1 MARKLS
7 APVEEDTI
15 APVKLK
21 RLPTLGDMERARI
34 AVVCDAPSQKS
45 WDKCLPISDGALN
58 LFASTATECDF
69 KKDDFFFIAP
79 CPPIP
84 EEIEKNERR
93 IAAHALPYQEQVK
106 SIIEDMQPDL
116 IIFMGKWGGRVLT
129 GKSVKI
135 TKARGT
141 FISVNVAGTD
151 YPVLP
156 MLSPGHVYHRPEL
169 KDIFVTDFMMAM
181 RLRDRKYN
189 LAAVQADISD
199 TKDYRWCTDLSELLA
214 NPPKMISVD
223 TETTGLKWWTAGTD
237 DPDAVK
243 ILTVQIGLGKG
254 RALVVPM
261 DCDYYP
267 ELTPKKR
274 AKLLGQLRKL
284 LENPKIRKAGH
295 NFKYDTH
302 VLREDLNIYIDY
314 DCDTQLLAF
323 IVDENMQEKSLDEC
337 VRRWVPRLAGYNDE
351 LNKKLD
357 KENMRS
363 TSHEDMLEYGGGDV
377 DATFDLA
384 LILTKLGKKDARQW
398 NCYQRI
404 ILPAIKAFCDPVELY
419 GVRVNT
425 KVLTDLERELAIA
438 EREQYDI
445 LIDQVPAAIKR
456 KHADKGLKFSRAA
469 FLVDILFTKQGLNL
483 KPRVFT
489 ASTAKLPEDQ
499 RIPSVSA
506 KQHLPFFIENPFVAQ
521 LSEYVKLEKLRSTYV
536 GVPYDEKKKGPT
548 GFWQY
553 IHNNEIH
560 PSFILHRTVT
570 GRAACLTGDTLIS
583 VLDERGLVPMRDI
596 KEGDWV
602 WSFNDQLKPQAA
614 KVSWSGKTKKKT
626 KIVRVSYLT
635 QGTREVKSIRCTP
648 DHLFRLRDGSYVR
661 ADQLSA
667 GHRLLSIERQ
677 ENERGYRRVHFTGCE
692 GRSWPEHRL
701 VYQSMHSE
709 LTEHVHHV
717 DECKLNNCPDNLE
730 GLTNE
735 EHGTRHRWTP
745 KRTAQMKAYRAKLK
759 KENRL
764 PAIKRRTGK
773 NHPMYYELDVEWAKK
788 VLWDNGGKPS
798 VFRDVYDLDYTA
810 IMTKLKAAGVDWR
823 AIRSSFNSRGE
834 RIDDALLAK
843 AKKANTLHEAAKT
856 LGVNFYRAKEL
867 LADDHNHAVVGVE
880 YLNQREDVYDITVP
894 GTHNFIANGVCVH
907 NSVNPNGQNFPK
919 RGKLAKTYR
928 KIFVARKGYKL
939 LECDL
944 SQAEIR
950 IAAWM
955 ANEKNMIRIYKA
967 GGDIHAATA
976 AHTMGL
982 TLEQFNALDKDT
994 KKAKRQQAK
1003 AVVFGYIYGMWWKKF
1018 KIYAK
1023 TDYNLDFTD
1032 EQAAKLRED
1041 FFSAYPGL
1049 VEWHEAMRDQVNKY
1063 GYVRALHGAKRNL
1076 PSVYSPE
1083 DYIKQEAQRQ
1093 AINSPV
1099 QRFASDLGLMAM
1111 VRLTR
1116 DADPEVIRPLL
1127 FIHDALVV
1135 EVKEEFAEQAQG
1147 WIKYYFESA
1156 PLEKWFDIVPP
1167 LPIVADVSTGYNL
1180 GEMEECEGVKAVKPP
1195 FAGVD

>member
-1 MARKLS
+1 MARKLINLS
-7 APVEEDTI
+7 NEEL
-15 APVKLK
+15 AVPVKLK
-21 RLPTLGDMERARI
+21 RLPTLGDIDKARI

-45 WDKCLPISDGALN
+45 WDKRLPISDGALN

-141 FISVNVAGTD
+141 FTSVNVAGTD

-214 NPPKMISVD
+214 SPPKMISVD

-274 AKLLGQLRKL
+274 SKLLGQLRKL

-302 VLREDLNIYIDY
+302 VLREDLKIYIDY

-323 IVDENMQEKSLDEC
+323 VVDENMQEKSLDEC

-363 TSHEDMLEYGGGDV
+363 ASHEDMLEYGGGDV

-438 EREQYDI
+438 EREQYDT
-445 LIDQVPAAIKR
+445 LIEQVPAAIKR

-553 IHNNEIH
+553 IYNNEIH

-570 GRAACLTGDTLIS
+570 GRAA
-583 VLDERGLVPMRDI
+583 
-596 KEGDWV
+596 
-602 WSFNDQLKPQAA
+602 
-614 KVSWSGKTKKKT
+614 
-626 KIVRVSYLT
+626 
-635 QGTREVKSIRCTP
+635 
-648 DHLFRLRDGSYVR
+648 
-661 ADQLSA
+661 
-667 GHRLLSIERQ
+667 
-677 ENERGYRRVHFTGCE
+677 
-692 GRSWPEHRL
+692 
-701 VYQSMHSE
+701 
-709 LTEHVHHV
+709 
-717 DECKLNNCPDNLE
+717 
-730 GLTNE
+730 
-735 EHGTRHRWTP
+735 
-745 KRTAQMKAYRAKLK
+745 
-759 KENRL
+759 
-764 PAIKRRTGK
+764 
-773 NHPMYYELDVEWAKK
+773 
-788 VLWDNGGKPS
+788 
-798 VFRDVYDLDYTA
+798 
-810 IMTKLKAAGVDWR
+810 
-823 AIRSSFNSRGE
+823 
-834 RIDDALLAK
+834 
-843 AKKANTLHEAAKT
+843 
-856 LGVNFYRAKEL
+856 
-867 LADDHNHAVVGVE
+867 
-880 YLNQREDVYDITVP
+880 
-894 GTHNFIANGVCVH
+894 
-907 NSVNPNGQNFPK
+907 SVNPNGQNFPK

-928 KIFVARKGYKL
+928 KIFVARKGYKFI
-939 LECDL
+939 EVDL
-944 SQAEIR
+944 SQAELR

-982 TLEQFNALDKDT
+982 TIEQFNALDKDT
-994 KKAKRQQAK
+994 RKAKRQQAK
-1003 AVVFGYIYGMWWKKF
+1003 AINFGYVFGMWWRKF

-1023 TDYNLDFTD
+1023 TDYGVDFTD
-1032 EQAAKLRED
+1032 EEAQKSRED
-1041 FFSAYPGL
+1041 FFTLYPGL
-1049 VEWHEAMRDQVNKY
+1049 AEWQEEMKDQVNKY
-1063 GYVRALHGAKRNL
+1063 GYVRALHGAVRHL

-1093 AINSPV
+1093 AVNSPV

-1111 VRLTR
+1111 IRLTR

-1127 FIHDALVV
+1127 FVHDALVV

-1147 WIKYYFESA
+1147 WVKYYFESA
-1156 PLEKWFDIVPP
+1156 PLEKWFGIVPP
-1167 LPIVADVSTGYNL
+1167 LPIVADVATGYNL